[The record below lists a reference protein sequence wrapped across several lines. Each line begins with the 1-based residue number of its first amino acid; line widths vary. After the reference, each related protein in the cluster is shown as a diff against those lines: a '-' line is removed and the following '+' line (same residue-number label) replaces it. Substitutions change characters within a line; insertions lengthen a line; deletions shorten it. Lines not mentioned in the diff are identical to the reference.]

1 MSANPDLELEQRA
14 VDAAY
19 QALDAMRQQAEAML
33 TDVLDQ
39 GKGGTHQARSER
51 DVIVRTSLARLS
63 QLDLGERPLVFGR
76 IDAEGG
82 DSFHVGRFSVS
93 GPGPDPLVVDW
104 RAPAVEPF
112 YRATGRDPMG
122 LRRRRHLQCEGPRVL
137 SVADEVFSLDGEAAL
152 DGEPSEDTVRAGT
165 LLAVLERSRSG
176 FMQDI
181 VATIQREQD
190 EVIRWPLAR
199 PLVVQGAP
207 GTGKTAVA
215 LHRAAYLLY
224 THRFPL
230 ERQGVLVVGPNQVF
244 LRYVEK
250 VLPALGETGVT
261 LSTLA
266 GLVPWIRVRASEP
279 AALAAL
285 KGDGRMARVLA
296 RALADRERPLPGAL
310 ELGLG
315 ARRVRLERAV
325 LARCVSV
332 CRRRRGLHN
341 AKRHVLEALL
351 VQEVASALERS
362 TVAGGARALRLER
375 AELTEAL
382 RELPEFSRA
391 LDRMWPRLL
400 PEELLHDL
408 FGAPALVRSAA
419 EGILSADE
427 QRLLLRERSA
437 RLEDVRWSAADVAL
451 LDEARALLGPARSGD
466 EPLPAYGHVLV
477 DEAQDLSP
485 MELRM
490 IGRRLVSDS
499 VTLVGDLA
507 QATAPAAVT
516 SWSEALAYLG
526 LPGADVVELSVNYRT
541 TEQVMAFASALL
553 AEAAPGL
560 RPPRSVR
567 RNGALPVVHQVAPDE
582 VVSAVVDLACAEVA
596 RADEGTIGVIVPP
609 ERVEEILCALRGA
622 GLDVERG
629 SAGLLHRVSVL
640 EPVLSKGLEFD
651 TVVVAEPDRL
661 APPGAVGARLLFTVL
676 TRPTHRLLL
685 VTAKPLPP
693 LLEDALA
700 KGLATTAGAR
710 EGSG

>member
-1 MSANPDLELEQRA
+1 LSANPDLELEQRA
-14 VDAAY
+14 VNAAY

-76 IDAEGG
+76 IDAESG

-122 LRRRRHLQCEGPRVL
+122 LRRRRHLQCEGQRVL
-137 SVADEVFSLDGEAAL
+137 SVADEVFSLDGEAPPE
-152 DGEPSEDTVRAGT
+152 GEPSEDTVRAGT

-296 RALADRERPLPGAL
+296 RALADRERPLPGPL

-315 ARRVRLERAV
+315 ARRVRLERSV

-362 TVAGGARALRLER
+362 ASGAARSLRLER
-375 AELTEAL
+375 GELTETL
-382 RELPEFSRA
+382 RELPEFARA

-408 FGAPALVRSAA
+408 FGAPALIRSAS
-419 EGILSADE
+419 EGILRPEE
-427 QRLLLRERSA
+427 QRLLLRERST

-451 LDEARALLGPARSGD
+451 LDEARALLGPARAGD

-499 VTLVGDLA
+499 LTLVGDLA

-516 SWSEALAYLG
+516 SWSEAMAYLG

-560 RPPRSVR
+560 CPPRSVR
-567 RNGALPVVHQVAPDE
+567 RNGALPVVHHVASDE
-582 VVSAVVDLACAEVA
+582 VVSTVAELVSAEVA
-596 RADEGTIGVIVPP
+596 RSDEGTIGVIVAPD
-609 ERVEEILCALRGA
+609 RVEEILGALRGA

-651 TVVVAEPDRL
+651 TVVVVEPDRL
-661 APPGAVGARLLFTVL
+661 AAPGAVGARLLFTVL
-676 TRPTHRLLL
+676 TRPTHRLFLA
-685 VTAKPLPP
+685 TAKPLPP

-700 KGLATTAGAR
+700 KGLARMAGTR

>member
-1 MSANPDLELEQRA
+1 LSANPDIDSEQRA

-19 QALDAMRQQAEAML
+19 EALESMRQQAEAML

-82 DSFHVGRFSVS
+82 ESFHVGRFSVS

-112 YRATGRDPMG
+112 YRATARNPMG
-122 LRRRRHLQCEGPRVL
+122 LRRRRHLHCEGQRVL
-137 SVADEVFSLDGEAAL
+137 SVADEVFALDGEPVA
-152 DGEPSEDTVRAGT
+152 DGEPSEDAVRAGT

-190 EVIRWPLAR
+190 EVIRWPLNR

-266 GLVPWIRVRASEP
+266 GLVPWIRVRSAEP
-279 AALAAL
+279 ARVAAL
-285 KGDGRMARVLA
+285 KGDPRMAAVLA
-296 RALADRERPLPGAL
+296 QALRDRERPLPGAL
-310 ELGLG
+310 ELGIG

-325 LARCVSV
+325 LARAIST

-351 VQEVASALERS
+351 VQEVAAVLER
-362 TVAGGARALRLER
+362 GGAGRFGQLRPER
-375 AELTEAL
+375 AELTEMV
-382 RELPEFSRA
+382 RDLPEFVRA

-408 FGAPALVRSAA
+408 FGAPALVRSAS
-419 EGILSADE
+419 EDILSSDE
-427 QRLLLRERSA
+427 QRLLHRPRSA
-437 RLEDVRWSAADVAL
+437 RLEDVPWSAADVAL
-451 LDEARALLGPARSGD
+451 LDEARALLGPARSGE

-490 IGRRLVSDS
+490 IGRRLVADS

-507 QATAPAAVT
+507 QATAPAAVA
-516 SWSEALAYLG
+516 SWSEAMAHLG
-526 LPGADVVELSVNYRT
+526 LPHADVVELSVNYRT

-553 AEAAPGL
+553 TEAAPGL
-560 RPPRSVR
+560 SPPRSIR
-567 RNGALPVVHQVAPDE
+567 RHGALPVVWQVAPE
-582 VVSAVVDLACAEVA
+582 RVLATVLSLTDAELR
-596 RADEGTIGVIVPP
+596 RAGEGTVGVIVPP
-609 ERVEEILCALRGA
+609 ERIDAVLEVLRGA
-622 GLDVERG
+622 GLDAERG

-640 EPVLSKGLEFD
+640 EPVLAKGLEFD
-651 TVVVAEPDRL
+651 VVVVVEPDRI
-661 APPGAVGARLLFTVL
+661 APPGALGARLLFTVL

-685 VTAKPLPP
+685 VTTGPLPP
-693 LLEDALA
+693 VLEDARA
-700 KGLATTAGAR
+700 KGLATTGG
-710 EGSG
+710 EVVGSV